1 MLSYWEQESFTR
13 YDHII
18 AGSGIVGLSLSIELK
33 ERYPDARVLVL
44 ERGLLPTGASTRN
57 AGFACMGSAT
67 ELLDDLQHQP
77 EEAVA
82 HLFAARRAGLA
93 KLRSRLGDDRIGY
106 TEAGSH
112 ELLSEQQLPAMERL
126 DYLNNLLRPITGT
139 DAYRPAHHRLAD
151 MGFGAPYNK
160 GLIENTCEGALN
172 TGMMMYALMQLATSM
187 GVEIKTG
194 ATITG
199 WTEETN
205 GVRVHVTDSH
215 RGSEWPLWGQTLS
228 LCTNAFTRNLLPGED
243 VIPGRGQVMITDPI
257 PNLKLKGI
265 YHFDRGYYYFREIN
279 GRVLFGGGRNIDFEG
294 ETTTQMS
301 LSEHIQQDLEEKL
314 RTIILPHTPYTISQR
329 WAGIMAFGTTRQPIV
344 KAISPRVFGA
354 YRMGGMGVALGST
367 AAAQLAGLIR
377 ESI

>member
-13 YDHII
+13 YHHII

-77 EEAVA
+77 EEDVA
-82 HLFAARRAGLA
+82 QLFAARRAGLA

-112 ELLSEQQLPAMERL
+112 ELLSEQQLPALQRL
-126 DYLNNLLRPITGT
+126 DYLNELLRPITGT

-151 MGFGAPYNK
+151 MGFGEPYNK
-160 GLIENTCEGALN
+160 SLIENTCEGALN

-194 ATITG
+194 ATIAG
-199 WTEETN
+199 WDEDTT

-243 VIPGRGQVMITDPI
+243 VIPGRGQVLITDPI
-257 PNLKLKGI
+257 PGLKLRGI

-354 YRMGGMGVALGST
+354 YRMGGMGVALGSM
-367 AAAQLAGLIR
+367 AAAQLAGLI
-377 ESI
+377 ENS

>member
-1 MLSYWEQESFTR
+1 
-13 YDHII
+13 
-18 AGSGIVGLSLSIELK
+18 VGLSLSIELK

-82 HLFAARRAGLA
+82 QLFAERRAGLV
-93 KLRSRLGDDRIGY
+93 KLRGRLGDDRIGY

-112 ELLSEQQLPAMERL
+112 ELLSEVELPALDRL
-126 DYLNNLLRPITGT
+126 NYLNDLLRPITGK
-139 DAYRPAHHRLAD
+139 DAYRPAHHRITE

-172 TGMMMYALMQLATSM
+172 TGMMMYALMQMATGM

-243 VIPGRGQVMITDPI
+243 VVPGRGQVLITDPI
-257 PNLKLKGI
+257 PGLQLKGI
-265 YHFDRGYYYFREIN
+265 YHLDRGYYYFREIN
-279 GRVLFGGGRNIDFEG
+279 GRVLFGGGRNMDFEG
-294 ETTTQMS
+294 ETTTHID

-314 RTIILPHTPYTISQR
+314 RTIILPNTPHTIAQR
-329 WAGIMAFGTTRQPIV
+329 WAGIMAFGTTRQPII

-367 AAAQLAGLIR
+367 AAAQLARLIG